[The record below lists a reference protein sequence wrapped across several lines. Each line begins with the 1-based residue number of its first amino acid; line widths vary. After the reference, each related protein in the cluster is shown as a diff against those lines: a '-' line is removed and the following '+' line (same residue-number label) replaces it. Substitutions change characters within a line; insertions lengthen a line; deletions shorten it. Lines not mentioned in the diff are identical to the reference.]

1 MTMYPRETVEFIP
14 VTVTVDGV
22 SVTNGVD
29 FAVVKD
35 GERPTTWSTPT
46 TLSGKIGVL
55 ISGLTT
61 GQWDIYAR
69 VAASPET
76 PVIKCG
82 FIVVE

>member
-22 SVTNGVD
+22 AVTVGVE

-35 GERPTTWSTPT
+35 GERPTSWSTPT
-46 TLSGKIGVL
+46 SLDGKIGVL
-55 ISGLTT
+55 ISGLTS

-69 VAASPET
+69 IAASPET
-76 PVIKCG
+76 PVVKCG
-82 FIVVE
+82 FITVE